1 MVLRNNGFD
10 WNKNLL
16 HYPLIYQ
23 PLSFVQN
30 TKQIVC
36 VEETCTEGCQGE
48 GKGEG
53 QGEGQESCQE
63 GGTA

>member
-10 WNKNLL
+10 WNKKLL
-16 HYPLIYQ
+16 HYTLIYQ
-23 PLSFVQN
+23 ILSFVQN

-36 VEETCTEGCQGE
+36 VEETRTEGSQGE
-48 GKGEG
+48 GTCEG
-53 QGEGQESCQE
+53 QGEGQEDRQE